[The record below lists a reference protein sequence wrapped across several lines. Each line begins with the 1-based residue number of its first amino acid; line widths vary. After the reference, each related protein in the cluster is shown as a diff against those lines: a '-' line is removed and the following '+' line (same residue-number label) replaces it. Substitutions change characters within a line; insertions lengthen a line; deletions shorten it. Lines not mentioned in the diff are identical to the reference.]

1 MSESR
6 LLEDNL
12 GTPVVLHV
20 YDLIHPDEVE
30 RLRKVNN
37 YLILF
42 GLGFFHSGVEIFGK
56 EYSFGANNSM
66 ETGVFSV
73 PPKQTVGAI
82 YRQSILIGETLY
94 SEHEVEHLIRIVAAE
109 YPGSSYSLFYNNC
122 NHFSNDLCERLC
134 GKSIPKWI
142 NRLAF
147 LASYIPCIRTQN
159 EEYDEDMDTP
169 LITRQIIPPTAV

>member
-82 YRQSILIGETLY
+82 YRQSILI
-94 SEHEVEHLIRIVAAE
+94 AE